1 MRSVLGFLSLA
12 LAFALATW
20 VFGWI
25 AVPVVAV
32 VFGAIATRGRTPV
45 ESLAAA
51 PLAWLA
57 LLGVQAIRGP
67 VGDVA
72 RVLGRVVGV
81 PAWAILLVTLLL
93 AASLAWSGAVLGR
106 EIGRAARTRRQK
118 PAPAARP
125 EPAPQSS

>member
-1 MRSVLGFLSLA
+1 VRSALGFLSLA

-20 VFGWI
+20 VLGWI
-25 AVPVVAV
+25 AVPVVAL
-32 VFGAIATRGRTPV
+32 VFGAIATRRRTPV
-45 ESLAAA
+45 ESLVAAS
-51 PLAWLA
+51 LAWLA

-72 RVLGRVVGV
+72 RLLGRLVGV
-81 PAWAILLVTLLL
+81 PPWVIVAITLLL

-118 PAPAARP
+118 TAPSARP
-125 EPAPQSS
+125 ESAAQSP